1 MPTSTYS
8 QITTV
13 VKYLTAI
20 MPSSLLDIG
29 VGNGKFG
36 FIARDF
42 LDVMLGERYHKDD
55 WKIKID
61 GIEVFEKYIQDHQKS
76 LYDEIF
82 IGDAYD
88 VIDGLGQYDV
98 IYLGDVLEHIEKDRA
113 YEFLEKCANHC
124 NRFIILS
131 IPLGEKWIQPE
142 IYGNPHEEHLSFWS
156 SEEFEEFT
164 IEKSFLD
171 FPNIGQYG
179 TFLISPENLIHY
191 RLREKA
197 SALFEEGK
205 ETESILYL
213 KERLSELPPNLESN
227 YLLADFYLRK
237 KNLQGTIDQLK
248 LTQEM
253 FPQEPSVKEFLE
265 QVTTAA
271 GV

>member
-8 QITTV
+8 QIPTV
-13 VKYLTAI
+13 VSYLQAV

-29 VGNGKFG
+29 LGNGKFG

-42 LDVMLGERYHKDD
+42 LDVMLGERYHKKD

-61 GIEVFEKYIQDHQKS
+61 GIEIFENYIQDYQKS
-76 LYDEIF
+76 IYDEIF

-88 VIDGLGQYDV
+88 VIDELGQYEL
-98 IYLGDVLEHIEKDRA
+98 IYLGDVLEHIEKNRA

-124 NRFIILS
+124 NRFLILS

-142 IYGNPHEEHLSFWS
+142 MYGNPHEEHLSFWNA
-156 SEEFEEFT
+156 EDFEEFS
-164 IEKSFLD
+164 IEKSYLT

-179 TFLISPENLIHY
+179 TFLIKAEDFIHY
-191 RLREKA
+191 RLRGKA
-197 SALFEEGK
+197 NALFAEGK

-227 YLLADFYLRK
+227 YLLADFYLQK

-248 LTQEM
+248 VTQEM
-253 FPQEPSVKEFLE
+253 FPKEPSVKEFLE
-265 QVTTAA
+265 KVTSAA
-271 GV
+271 GI